1 MTMAVS
7 HAPTGEALEKLR
19 AEAHAHIR
27 DLRARIGKL
36 DDDDADRR
44 PLKER
49 FPERSF
55 VQRLARWLAW
65 AVPAIATATTLA
77 YVLWG
82 RPGAAGG
89 GLYGAVHVLGTTM
102 ILDEGLP
109 DRARLATLVVCVLQ
123 LPFGIL
129 VVMGSGL

>member
-1 MTMAVS
+1 MGIVGTILVAVV
-7 HAPTGEALEKLR
+7 AFAILIPAVQLL
-19 AEAHAHIR
+19 
-27 DLRARIGKL
+27 GKL

-89 GLYGAVHVLGTTM
+89 GLYGAVNVLGTTM

-129 VVMGSGL
+129 VVMGGGL